1 MARIF
6 NKQKAETLSSSDS
19 CSEVYESLSE
29 PENSFCK
36 TGVPKREIRFFRAD
50 AAGNVTLL
58 VTSHVEEADYAAVAR
73 YLLAINE
80 LDGDEIAGEQVAFVV
95 DEDTMCMCGHEFCG
109 NASRSFALMKARG
122 LITPESAKSGSAQK
136 SYGSAGDDR
145 ACKKRGISDK
155 ITISTSGAERPLDV
169 IVDAKTGFTK
179 IRMPDIIRI
188 NRPEELNISGNIT
201 GMNGITHLVEMDGIL
216 HVITSGIEPV
226 RENFNAIK
234 EAVFSSFS
242 GSSGK
247 DLPAVG
253 VMFTGETVSED
264 PAADTNKD
272 VIPIRMTPVVYV
284 TEVDTTY
291 FEGSCGS
298 GTTALCAAL
307 SEGRSD
313 GTYIYDIRQPKGTI
327 RCSCTVRNGS
337 IKDIFI
343 EGPVSISREYIVLL

>member
-1 MARIF
+1 MQRNIMARIF
-6 NKQKAETLSSSDS
+6 NKQKAETLFSSGS

-36 TGVPKREIRFFRAD
+36 KDVPKREIRFFRAD

-122 LITPESAKSGSAQK
+122 LVGTGSSQNMCREEDKSALQT
-136 SYGSAGDDR
+136 
-145 ACKKRGISDK
+145 
-155 ITISTSGAERPLDV
+155 ITINASGVDHPLN
-169 IVDAKTGFTK
+169 ITADAASGFTK
-179 IRMPDIIRI
+179 IKMPGIVKISDLPEKLLSKSADPALAGKSFQVARMD
-188 NRPEELNISGNIT
+188 
-201 GMNGITHLVEMDGIL
+201 GITH
-216 HVITSGIEPV
+216 VIAYETEPTAD
-226 RENFNAIK
+226 NFNAIQNALFNWTAEK
-234 EAVFSSFS
+234 NQTGDHSSA
-242 GSSGK
+242 
-247 DLPAVG
+247 LPPAAG
-253 VMFTGETVSED
+253 VMFVESHTCR
-264 PAADTNKD
+264 PFPADTI
-272 VIPIRMTPVVYV
+272 VMTPVVYV

-313 GTYIYDIRQPKGTI
+313 GTYIYDVIQPKGTI
-327 RCSCTVRNGS
+327 RCSCIVRNGS
-337 IKDIFI
+337 VKDVFI